1 MTKEGGNEF
10 FINLFV
16 KLMGVLYLGA
26 IVTASIHDVRRVLLV
41 SAPLLLVFLPGYL
54 GTFKVTHG
62 TKCDCEQLDAHC
74 EFGFWFEL
82 AAKFSLILPLLWTSI
97 FFFYAIG
104 DGIHRAVDETFL
116 AIGLSGLYYL
126 AYFLFTYAVVAAK
139 KR

>member
-1 MTKEGGNEF
+1 MVPRADASAECIAPIAFTGGALSE
-10 FINLFV
+10 
-16 KLMGVLYLGA
+16 
-26 IVTASIHDVRRVLLV
+26 IVYDCIA
-41 SAPLLLVFLPGYL
+41 
-54 GTFKVTHG
+54 KVTHG

-82 AAKFSLILPLLWTSI
+82 AAKFSLVLPLLWTSI

-116 AIGLSGLYYL
+116 SIGLSGLYYL

-139 KR
+139 ER